1 MILVVQKINFINLIL
16 ICILKIFF
24 KKIFFFNSSVN
35 LRSKTFFYFLKKIN
49 IIWVSYEDFYV
60 KNHTIIKRKAI
71 SFSQSF
77 ATELSEKLW
86 IDNFEDNFFSK
97 KQFSMLINNLLLSFS
112 EKYFEYKKFAE
123 EYVDEGQKIFLVM
136 NNNFVTKRIFK
147 NTRFV
152 NLNIFDFTFL
162 KFFIKSPNI
171 FLKKKNLKKNE
182 SNNFGKKVKE
192 FKNFKVIFF
201 PHKGINPGYLIKD
214 YYYSKKNTFLNSNNI
229 LHIEW
234 NLNEVDDHSK
244 KYYEDNDI
252 PVIEWGEIKSDPIS
266 KFIFDKKLILFFFK
280 TILNCGIILS
290 FSVILE
296 TLKTIIAKN
305 KIIRFKE
312 ANLFLVG
319 YEYLFPTYLNIAIKN
334 ANKKIITVRDRR
346 LLDKLGF
353 ESNYDMYFTTYRS
366 NLPNTEY
373 IGNIRLRNFSMD
385 KNINLQNE
393 KKKLK
398 KINCLVLIDPSME
411 DWYTNGRHLRLN
423 YKNNIKCLEDILSVS
438 KRKKE
443 INFFIK
449 CKNNKWETLK
459 IFSKTL
465 GEIKETNNL
474 EILNNHQWQPD
485 KGIRYFD
492 FAIGRYTSLM
502 DDLVFLG
509 KPVIVFDDDL
519 YPYDYLK
526 INRELFAKDQKE
538 LINKIEELLS
548 NPDSYISK
556 MNEWKEEV
564 NSIFNKNKFEKK
576 LVSFL

>member
-1 MILVVQKINFINLIL
+1 MILFIQKINFINIFF
-16 ICILKIFF
+16 IIILKIFF
-24 KKIFFFNSSVN
+24 KRIFFFNSSVN

-49 IIWVSYEDFYV
+49 IIWVSYEDFYA
-60 KNHTIIKRKAI
+60 KNHTIIKRQAI
-71 SFSQSF
+71 TFSKSLKI
-77 ATELSEKLW
+77 ELTEKLW

-97 KQFSMLINNLLLSFS
+97 NQFSMLINNLLLSFS
-112 EKYFEYKKFAE
+112 EKYFEFKKFAE
-123 EYVDEGQKIFLVM
+123 EYVDEGQKIFLFM
-136 NNNFVTKRIFK
+136 NNNFVTRRIFK

-162 KFFIKSPNI
+162 KFFIKSPKF
-171 FLKKKNLKKNE
+171 FLKKKYLKKNKF
-182 SNNFGKKVKE
+182 NNFRKKVKE

-229 LHIEW
+229 LHVEW

-244 KYYEDNDI
+244 RYYEDNNI
-252 PVIEWGEIKSDPIS
+252 PVIEWGEIKSDSIS
-266 KFIFDKKLILFFFK
+266 KFILNKKYILFFFK
-280 TILNCGIILS
+280 IILKCGIILS
-290 FSVILE
+290 FSIILE
-296 TLKTIIAKN
+296 ILKTIIAKN
-305 KIIRFKE
+305 KITRFKE
-312 ANLFLVG
+312 VNIFLVG
-319 YEYLFPTYLNIAIKN
+319 YEYLFPTYLNIAIKS

-353 ESNYDMYFTTYRS
+353 ESNYDTYFTTYRS
-366 NLPNTEY
+366 NLPNAEC

-385 KNINLQNE
+385 KKTNLQND
-393 KKKLK
+393 KKELK
-398 KINCLVLIDPSME
+398 KINCLVLVDPSSE
-411 DWYTNGRHLRLN
+411 DWYTNGRYLRHN
-423 YKNNIKCLEDILSVS
+423 WKNNNKCLEDILSVS

-465 GEIKETNNL
+465 SEIKESNNI
-474 EILNNHQWQPD
+474 EILNNHQWPPD
-485 KGIRYFD
+485 KCIKYFD

-519 YPYDYLK
+519 YPFDYLN

-548 NPDSYISK
+548 NPDSYIGK

-564 NSIFNKNKFEKK
+564 NSIFNKDKFEKK
-576 LVSFL
+576 LISFL